1 MISQTTSSFFM
12 VRPMAFS
19 YNTETAS
26 TNLFQNRNVNFQE
39 SPASTA
45 ILEFD
50 HMLHRMEKIGLHI
63 TVFDQLD
70 DSTPDAVFPNNWI
83 SMHSDGSLVLYPML
97 TNNRRKER
105 RTDIVERLQNQYVI
119 NQVIDLT
126 HFEQENKFLEGTG
139 SIVFDHINKRAYAC
153 LSERTNQ
160 EVLLHLCEILQYTP
174 FVFTATDKNVPMY
187 HTNVILNI
195 GVGYAVL
202 CAEAIPDIKQRKN
215 LERILAFTGHEV
227 ILITL
232 AQMRCFAGN
241 MLQVEDKTSKKYTLL
256 STSAIR
262 SLKFAQIDV
271 IIKNSELVSFDIP
284 TIEIVGGGSVRCM
297 IAEVFSQLKND

>member
-1 MISQTTSSFFM
+1 MISQTTSSFLM

-19 YNTETAS
+19 YNTETAA
-26 TNLFQNRNVNFQE
+26 TNIFQNRKVNFQE

-105 RTDIVERLQNQYVI
+105 RADIVERLQNQYVI

-160 EVLLHLCEILQYTP
+160 EVLLHLCKILQYTP
-174 FVFTATDKNVPMY
+174 FVFTATDKNVPIY

-202 CAEAIPDIKQRKN
+202 CAEAIPDIKERKN

-256 STSAIR
+256 SASAIR

-284 TIEIVGGGSVRCM
+284 TIENVGGGSVRCM
-297 IAEVFSQLKND
+297 IAEVFSQLKKN